1 MGGLRERF
9 RLHSRSSSAPQPE
22 IPQIKQTKIG
32 ASEHLAIMLSLPAT
46 VTMLPTVPAATQVVG
61 RWMGMINSL
70 KRAAMNQ
77 DERQSLFNPNSVTS
91 LSDTL
96 QETRD
101 ILEQFQK
108 EQWKIERKDTDGNTT
123 QEAVTEIIA
132 RACVRINQYTPI
144 VDMMVQHN
152 PFMTSLVWGSVKA
165 ILKIATSDAN
175 MISKLAGLIHDYIEA
190 SEAYLTYWKMYK
202 HSHAS
207 SGRKILEI
215 LKALEEDIQRFTH
228 AARRFFYTKHA
239 VVRIS
244 KVAFTPFEVELQP
257 ICDGIKDRGIRLE
270 RAVHAATLDE
280 QRRLEVLTWLS
291 AIPYRDSHVNACE
304 KRMENTCGWLFDR
317 EEFQNWQTEETSS
330 LLWVHGKPGFG
341 KTLLMSKVVEHI
353 MHETH
358 REHVPHVGYMYCSIN
373 RPETLEAVNILA
385 TILKQLISYLPDIPD
400 NILSTFH
407 THKYQGL
414 TSGLGRHRLIDIQN
428 GLREVLEV
436 YGSAHS
442 PQPIYIL
449 LDGLDE
455 CGKDARAMVITALR
469 YMISPTSNSPLP
481 GPSAIA
487 KIAIFSR
494 PERDV
499 RLALG
504 NGGWSFSEISIQSA
518 DTTADIKTF
527 LTGKVKGSR
536 LLFVDEKAIGVHVI
550 DHLVKNANGMFL
562 WVSLQQDRIF
572 RELDITTIRKYLKD
586 LPDSS
591 NMDESYGRMLT
602 EISQE
607 TTGNK
612 RLAEETLRWALFAT
626 RPLSVAE
633 LCDVLSFSG
642 LVSAKDTKKK
652 ILSDVISVCHG
663 LLEVS
668 KQGDGNVCRFV
679 HFSAKEFTMRLF
691 EGTNAAFNPNDLPP
705 TESNPKLGP
714 VSYDRKIALV
724 CINYLCQE
732 HFRAG
737 PWSVNGLYDC
747 RENYEALLKSHPFF
761 AYAALSWPKHLSTTQ
776 TPDFSDSELRTAVTT
791 LFHRPM
797 NVGLAF
803 QVYWFETFVDRFP
816 AGFTP
821 FHIACYFGFV
831 EILNPRKGDKRM
843 FSTDAQGHTPF
854 YWAAV
859 NGHGKVLEILG
870 LIGGGHI
877 DGSPRLTDNG
887 GQPKESMGGD
897 GRRTSFMDKRQALE
911 EALLGALE
919 GNQIDII
926 QRLLAAGADPNRKNP
941 QDCKDPLFV
950 ASSKGSL
957 EAVQLLVEAGAEVNH
972 HDINQ
977 QSDTL
982 FESPLIAAV
991 QAGAVDVA
999 RYLLS
1004 VGADVNAKASSGH
1017 TPLHAAVF
1025 ARHHG
1030 IVRLFLAEG
1039 ADLMPEVADG
1049 QGIFECAS
1057 MLSDHKMLEILVEEA
1072 HRRGLDLGIQEAA
1085 WADISQG
1092 VINKSNQATP
1102 KASGKKPKTHEKA
1115 VSVILRMGA
1124 SVVKSTT
1131 GNFGTPRN
1139 LEPFKK
1145 MTREGLV
1152 FLARL
1157 FENEELGV
1165 IDAALD
1171 ALPKVFDDCLREAS
1185 SGFSSEVM
1193 DIVFDFVEGVFFYIA
1208 LNIKTEKHLIMGEG
1222 CRAMGGLL
1230 LTTALEGGYMGFIR
1244 GRIVFTHKN
1253 IIDCVLNGKQEDIEN
1268 SFIRIAAIADI
1279 AVMVMDNPLTLRG
1292 FVFCYLEGL
1301 STVEKKDPTR
1311 AHLLLKT
1318 FLADVGMKGLDAG
1331 RNGPEKRKLII
1342 VIEMGYA
1349 ARAYGHKQVSGAI
1362 VVKVTGIL
1370 SLLKG
1375 QRQFEVDELM
1385 QSQLQG
1391 LLNGGSSNWRWDDH
1405 ELAWWHANKDLNK
1418 FRDVYFG
1425 L

>member
-1 MGGLRERF
+1 M
-9 RLHSRSSSAPQPE
+9 
-22 IPQIKQTKIG
+22 
-32 ASEHLAIMLSLPAT
+32 
-46 VTMLPTVPAATQVVG
+46 
-61 RWMGMINSL
+61 MI
-70 KRAAMNQ
+70 
-77 DERQSLFNPNSVTS
+77 
-91 LSDTL
+91 
-96 QETRD
+96 
-101 ILEQFQK
+101 
-108 EQWKIERKDTDGNTT
+108 
-123 QEAVTEIIA
+123 
-132 RACVRINQYTPI
+132 
-144 VDMMVQHN
+144 QHN

-165 ILKIATSDAN
+165 ILKIATSDTN
-175 MISKLAGLIHDYIEA
+175 MISKLAGLIYDYIEA
-190 SEAYLTYWKMYK
+190 SEAYLTYWRMYK
-202 HSHAS
+202 HSHSS

-239 VVRIS
+239 VLRIS
-244 KVAFTPFEVELQP
+244 KAAFTPFEVELQP

-317 EEFQNWQTEETSS
+317 EEFKSWQTGETSS

-358 REHVPHVGYMYCSIN
+358 REHVPHVGYMYCSMN

-385 TILKQLISYLPDIPD
+385 AILKQLISYLPDIPD
-400 NILSTFH
+400 KILSTFQ

-469 YMISPTSNSPLP
+469 YMISPNSNSPLT
-481 GPSAIA
+481 GASGIA

-536 LLFVDEKAIGVHVI
+536 LLFVDEKDIGVHVI

-572 RELDITTIRKYLKD
+572 RELDITTIRKYLQD

-633 LCDVLSFSG
+633 LCDVLTFSR
-642 LVSAKDTKKK
+642 LVSAKDTKSK

-668 KQGDGNVCRFV
+668 KQGDDRVCRFV
-679 HFSAKEFTMRLF
+679 HFSAKEFTLRLF
-691 EGTNAAFNPNDLPP
+691 EGTSAAFSPNNLPP
-705 TESNPKLGP
+705 IESSPKPDP
-714 VSYDRKIALV
+714 VSYERRIALV

-732 HFRAG
+732 QFRTG
-737 PWSVNGLYDC
+737 PSSAEDLYDC
-747 RENYEALLKSHPFF
+747 RENYEDLLKSHPFF
-761 AYAALSWPKHLSTTQ
+761 GYAALSWPKHLSTTL
-776 TPDFSDSELRTAVTT
+776 TPDYSDVELRPAVTT

-797 NVGLAF
+797 NLGLAF
-803 QVYWFETFVDRFP
+803 QVYWFQTFVNRFP
-816 AGFTP
+816 RDFTP
-821 FHIACYFGFV
+821 FHVACYFGFV
-831 EILNPRKGDKRM
+831 EILKPRKGDKRM
-843 FSTDAQGHTPF
+843 FHMDKQGHTPL
-854 YWAAV
+854 YWAAL
-859 NGHGKVLEILG
+859 NGHGKVLETLG
-870 LIGGGHI
+870 LIGDDHI

-887 GQPKESMGGD
+887 GQPKESMGGN
-897 GRRTSFMDKRQALE
+897 GRRTSFMDKRQSLA

-926 QRLLAAGADPNRKNP
+926 QRLLAAGADPTRKNS

-950 ASSKGSL
+950 AASKGSL

-972 HDINQ
+972 HDCNQ
-977 QSDTL
+977 QLYTP

-999 RYLLS
+999 QYLLS
-1004 VGADVNAKASSGH
+1004 MGADVNAKANNSHS
-1017 TPLHAAVF
+1017 PLHAAVF

-1039 ADLMPEVADG
+1039 ANLMPDAGDG
-1049 QGIFECAS
+1049 EGIFECAS
-1057 MLSDHKMLEILVEEA
+1057 MLSDHKMIEILVEEA

-1092 VINKSNQATP
+1092 VNSTNKSNHVTS

-1115 VSVILRMGA
+1115 VSVILQMGA
-1124 SVVKSTT
+1124 SVIKNIT
-1131 GNFGTPRN
+1131 GTFGTSRN
-1139 LEPFKK
+1139 LEPFRK
-1145 MTREGLV
+1145 MTKEGLV
-1152 FLARL
+1152 FLSRL

-1165 IDAALD
+1165 LDAALE
-1171 ALPKVFDDCLREAS
+1171 ALPRVIDDCLVGAS
-1185 SGFSSEVM
+1185 SKFSSEFM
-1193 DIVFDFVEGVFFYIA
+1193 DIAFDFVEEVFFFIA

-1230 LTTALEGGYMGFIR
+1230 LTAALDGGYMGFIR
-1244 GRIVFTHKN
+1244 GRIVFTHKK
-1253 IIDCVLNGKQEDIEN
+1253 IIDCVQNGKQEDIEE
-1268 SFIRIAAIADI
+1268 SFITIVAIADI
-1279 AVMVMDNPLTLRG
+1279 AVMVIDNPLTLRG

-1301 STVEKKDPTR
+1301 STMEKKDSTR
-1311 AHLLLKT
+1311 AHQRLKT
-1318 FLADVGMKGLDAG
+1318 FLADVGMKGLEAE

-1349 ARAYGHKQVSGAI
+1349 ALAYGHTRVSSAI
-1362 VVKVTGIL
+1362 GVKVTTIL
-1370 SLLKG
+1370 SLVKK
-1375 QRQFEVDELM
+1375 QQQHEVDQLM
-1385 QSQLQG
+1385 QSQLQD
-1391 LLNGGSSNWRWDDH
+1391 LSNRRTSNWRWDDD
-1405 ELAWWHANKDLNK
+1405 EPAWWHENKDLNR
-1418 FRDVYFG
+1418 FREVYLG